1 MADDPLNAPVM
12 NPPPGEVQDLDNP
25 PNKNDVVIAVYT
37 VCLIIVSTFVA
48 LRLYSKFVLLKMAR
62 TQDLQNGFYG
72 FMLYSVVMATIKPFI
87 LLEWIHL
94 FASGNRRKTFK
105 WTCYTLGAV
114 NVLMYTISILIDA
127 TCLPPA

>member
-37 VCLIIVSTFVA
+37 VCLVIVSAFVG

-62 TQDLQNGFYG
+62 TQDCKMISLFDD
-72 FMLYSVVMATIKPFI
+72 SVTQQMITKLTSLTDFLIPTYVRLIPTTPRLKRTNA
-87 LLEWIHL
+87 L
-94 FASGNRRKTFK
+94 R
-105 WTCYTLGAV
+105 GAV
-114 NVLMYTISILIDA
+114 RGYLSPTVRSG
-127 TCLPPA
+127 